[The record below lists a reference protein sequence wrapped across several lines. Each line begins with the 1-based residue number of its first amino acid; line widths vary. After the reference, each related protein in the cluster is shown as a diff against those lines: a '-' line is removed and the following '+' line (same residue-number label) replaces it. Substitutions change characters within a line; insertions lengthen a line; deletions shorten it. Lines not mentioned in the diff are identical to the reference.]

1 MGSERERAVSNPKRS
16 GGPATLLGLV
26 KENPPS
32 LYLPIALLSTW
43 QYAMVKIWNH
53 FCATPAANLYLS
65 QGALCLAVAVLLAI
79 PWASRSL
86 RISPKDPIDYALA
99 ACFCILSLGI
109 VLLGPLP
116 ISDIVMG
123 TLGAVSLAWY
133 YLRCGKLYVGFGFE
147 RVTVCVLVSLIL
159 SHAIKFALFLLPDL
173 VVYPL
178 LCLAPLLFEPVYRA
192 ASAERSRI
200 LGAESSLPARGAHRT
215 SKSFL
220 AALSLEVVAFS
231 MVAGFFGTPL
241 LVGYSWLHSLMLI
254 GIMLVT
260 LSILVARGPEVRI
273 SQLFEV
279 VLLCCLLV
287 FVVLSFTSSQSALGL
302 LVVNVPHAIV
312 SALLWLL
319 LVDVENRR
327 EFPAMAVFMAGW
339 GLSNLASGIGR
350 FFSTYVVPSNDLP
363 PNLMIVLAFFLMALV
378 VIVFNKFTTYDGFFS
393 YAKAGVREQTGI
405 DYSEIDGKCCAL
417 GEREGLTKREIEIV
431 QLIAKGRS
439 RGYIASSLVISE
451 NTVKG
456 HTRNAYGKLGIHSK
470 QELLSLIEAL

>member
-1 MGSERERAVSNPKRS
+1 MGSERERAASNPKRA
-16 GGPATLLGLV
+16 GGLAALPGLV
-26 KENPPS
+26 MENPLA

-53 FCATPAANLYLS
+53 FCATPAANLYLC
-65 QGALCLAVAVLLAI
+65 QGALCLAVAVLLAR
-79 PWASRSL
+79 PRTARGL
-86 RISPKDPIDYALA
+86 GALQKRPVAYALA
-99 ACFCILSLGI
+99 ACFCILPLGV
-109 VLLGPLP
+109 VLRGPFP
-116 ISDIVMG
+116 ESDIVVG
-123 TLGAVSLAWY
+123 ALGAVSLAWY
-133 YLRCGKLYVGFGFE
+133 YVRCGRLYVGFGFE

-159 SHAIKFALFLLPDL
+159 SYAIKIALFLLPNL

-178 LCLAPLLFEPVYRA
+178 LCLVPILFEPAHRA
-192 ASAERSRI
+192 AYAGRSRI
-200 LGAESSLPARGAHRT
+200 LEAEPQPPTGGTRRT

-302 LVVNVPHAIV
+302 LVINVPHAIV
-312 SALLWLL
+312 STLLWLL

-327 EFPAMAVFMAGW
+327 EFPAMVVFMVGW

-350 FFSTYVVPSNDLP
+350 SFSAYVVPSNDLP
-363 PNLMIVLAFFLMALV
+363 TNFMIVLAFFLVAIV
-378 VIVFNKFTTYDGFFS
+378 VIVFNKFTSYDGFSS
-393 YAKAGVREQTGI
+393 YAKADGRGQAGI
-405 DYSEIDGKCCAL
+405 DYSEIDAKCRAL
-417 GEREGLTKREIEIV
+417 GKREGLTKREIEIV
-431 QLIAKGRS
+431 QLVAKGRS

>member
-1 MGSERERAVSNPKRS
+1 MGSERERAVSNPKRA
-16 GGPATLLGLV
+16 GGPAALLGLV

-53 FCATPAANLYLS
+53 FCATPAANLYLCE
-65 QGALCLAVAVLLAI
+65 GVLCLIVAALLVLSR
-79 PWASRSL
+79 ASRRL
-86 RISPKDPIDYALA
+86 RVLRTAPVAYALA
-99 ACFCILSLGI
+99 ASFCASSLGV
-109 VLLGPLP
+109 VLHGPFP
-116 ISDIVMG
+116 WSDVVMG
-123 TLGAVSLAWY
+123 SLGAISLAWY
-133 YLRCGKLYVGFGFE
+133 YLRCGKLYAGFGFE
-147 RVTVCVLVSLIL
+147 RITVCVLVSLIL
-159 SHAIKFALFLLPDL
+159 SHAVKIALFLLPDI

-178 LCLAPLLFEPVYRA
+178 LCLVPLLFEPTYRA
-192 ASAERSRI
+192 ASAARSRI
-200 LGAESSLPARGAHRT
+200 LGADRQPPARAVRRT

-241 LVGYSWLHSLMLI
+241 LVGYSWLHSLMLV
-254 GIMLVT
+254 GILLVT
-260 LSILVARGPEVRI
+260 LSILVARGPDVRI

-287 FVVLSFTSSQSALGL
+287 FVVLSFAGSQSALGL
-302 LVVNVPHAIV
+302 LVVNLPHAIV

-350 FFSTYVVPSNDLP
+350 SLSAYVVPSNDLP
-363 PNLMIVLAFFLMALV
+363 ANFLIVLAFFLMASV
-378 VIVFNKFTTYDGFFS
+378 VIVFNKFTSFDGFAS
-393 YAKAGVREQTGI
+393 YAEADGRAQAGI
-405 DYSEIDGKCCAL
+405 DYSEIDAKCRVL

-456 HTRNAYGKLGIHSK
+456 HTRNAYGKLDIHGK
-470 QELLSLIEAL
+470 QELLSLIESL

>member
-1 MGSERERAVSNPKRS
+1 MGSERERAAGEPQRA
-16 GGPATLLGLV
+16 GGLAALPRFV
-26 KENPPS
+26 RENPPA
-32 LYLPIALLSTW
+32 LYLPITLLSTW

-65 QGALCLAVAVLLAI
+65 EGAVCLVAAVLLAM
-79 PWASRSL
+79 PLASRSL
-86 RISPKDPIDYALA
+86 AVLRKTPVSYALA
-99 ACFCILSLGI
+99 ACFCVFPLAV
-109 VLLGPLP
+109 VLRGPLP
-116 ISDIVMG
+116 GSDVVMG
-123 TLGAVSLAWY
+123 ALGAASLAWY
-133 YLRCGKLYVGFGFE
+133 YLRCGRLYAGIGFG
-147 RVTVCVLVSLIL
+147 RATVCIFVSLIF
-159 SHAIKFALFLLPDL
+159 SHLVKIALFLLPDL

-178 LCLAPLLFEPVYRA
+178 LCLVPLLFEPVFRA
-192 ASAERSRI
+192 ASAGRSRI
-200 LGAESSLPARGAHRT
+200 LEAEPQAPARVGRRT

-302 LVVNVPHAIV
+302 LVVNVPHSIV
-312 SALLWLL
+312 SAMLWLL

-350 FFSTYVVPSNDLP
+350 SLSAYVVPSNDLP
-363 PNLMIVLAFFLMALV
+363 TNFMIVLAFFLVASV
-378 VIVFNKFTTYDGFFS
+378 VIVFNKFTSYDGFSS
-393 YAKAGVREQTGI
+393 YAKAGEGERAHI
-405 DYSEIDGKCCAL
+405 DYSEIDGRCIAL

-431 QLIAKGRS
+431 QLVAKGRS

-456 HTRNAYGKLGIHSK
+456 HLRNAYGKLGIHSK